1 MKRSTYYYAE
11 ARRMAL
17 KGFALLAFS
26 LACGTW
32 LVAIL
37 PLASGIPLAIVA
49 LFAAAVPVVTVWSEA
64 GRLYKKADSS
74 WLREKGFKP

>member
-1 MKRSTYYYAE
+1 MT
-11 ARRMAL
+11 L
-17 KGFALLAFS
+17 KGFALLALS

-74 WLREKGFKP
+74 WLKEKGFKP